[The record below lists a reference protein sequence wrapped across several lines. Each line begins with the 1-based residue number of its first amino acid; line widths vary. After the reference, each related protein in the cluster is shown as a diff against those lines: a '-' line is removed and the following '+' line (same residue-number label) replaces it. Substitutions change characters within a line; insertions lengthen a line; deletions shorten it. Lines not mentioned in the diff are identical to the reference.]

1 MSLSLT
7 HSISLDEAYV
17 EPLFVYNNLVPAV
30 DDNDEVTE
38 ILTGVQ
44 AIVILIKYI
53 AYPVWFIFFCK
64 IVAGLNN
71 LSPV

>member
-1 MSLSLT
+1 M
-7 HSISLDEAYV
+7 
-17 EPLFVYNNLVPAV
+17 EPVFVYNNLPPAV

-44 AIVILIKYI
+44 AIDILIKYI
-53 AYPVWFIFFCK
+53 AYPFSLFFVYK

>member
-53 AYPVWFIFFCK
+53 AYPV
-64 IVAGLNN
+64 
-71 LSPV
+71 